1 MEDHERQLVI
11 DKLQSSETLL
21 LSLVKDLTPA
31 QWNFHESRNRWS
43 IAENIEHLVV
53 FEHFITGAIARSLEA
68 PAEPEKKDAAAEKE
82 PHVLAIAGTRSPGK
96 LIAREAVR
104 PTGRWSDPAEMVAEF
119 RKVRAQTIAFATNT
133 DAHLRDHF
141 FRHISL
147 DDLDC
152 YQWLVLLGQHS
163 YRHALQ
169 IEEVK
174 ADPAYPTS

>member
-1 MEDHERQLVI
+1 MQTHERQLVI
-11 DKLQSSETLL
+11 DKLKSSETLL

-31 QWNFHESRNRWS
+31 QWNFHESPHRWS

-53 FEHFITGAIARSLEA
+53 FEHFMTEAVAKSLQAPQEPDKKHDA
-68 PAEPEKKDAAAEKE
+68 PAKE
-82 PHVLAIAGTRSPGK
+82 PHVLAIAGTRDSAK

-104 PTGRWSDPAEMVAEF
+104 PSGRWPDPAVLVAEF
-119 RKVRAQTIAFATNT
+119 RKVRAQTIAFATDT
-133 DAHLRDHF
+133 QAHLRDHF
-141 FRHISL
+141 FPHISL
-147 DDLDC
+147 GDLDC

-174 ADPAYPTS
+174 SAPAYPAA